1 MEKTNGFIIKNWKNQ
16 EKYRFYHQQKKLEK
30 SMVLPSEIF
39 G

>member
-1 MEKTNGFIIKNWKNQ
+1 MEKTNVFIIKNWKNQ
-16 EKYRFYHQQKKLEK
+16 EKYRFYHQKKLEK